1 MSTTSYGLPNG
12 TSIFY
17 GSPGFPPWVTQ
28 LGNAFNL
35 RASTY
40 PGHQENDRA
49 EAGFASNPQRLN
61 RGIDWAGSVDDMQRF
76 AEYCLS
82 IRGSLEQVIWQNP
95 NTGQRVGVAGGQDVT
110 SSGYYAD
117 DYGGH
122 TDHVHT
128 RQSKPIPLPKE
139 ATVSNRP
146 AFNEFPV
153 WSKNNS
159 SRSAKVDA
167 FLLHT
172 QEGGGGDAAAENL
185 AKWFQNANEVSYHYT
200 ISQAADGGVTVV
212 DCVDTDR
219 ASWSVLSANGRS
231 INLCF
236 AGSRSSW
243 SRADWLKQAKAI
255 DVAAYLAVQ
264 DCKKYSFAPNVI
276 APPYKGRLPGI
287 SDHRYV
293 TQVLGDGTHTD
304 VGDGFP
310 WDVFAAAVAKYAGT
324 KPDQPK
330 PPAAQKKPVVVG
342 PADDQLNMR
351 FNCLGGKTL
360 LEAVAEIRD
369 KVCGTND
376 KDKTGVVVA

>member
-1 MSTTSYGLPNG
+1 MSYGLPTG
-12 TSIFY
+12 ASIY
-17 GSPGFPPWVTQ
+17 YRQPGFPDWVYQ
-28 LGNAFNL
+28 LGDAFGLN
-35 RASTY
+35 ASTY
-40 PGHQENDRA
+40 PGHQESDRN
-49 EAGFASNPQRLN
+49 EAGFAPNPQRLN
-61 RGIDWAGSVDDMQRF
+61 RGIDWTGPVDAMQRF

-82 IRGSLEQVIWQNP
+82 IRGQLEQVIWQNP
-95 NTGQRVGVAGGQDVT
+95 HTRQRVGVAGGQDVSNT
-110 SSGYYAD
+110 AYYSADYSG
-117 DYGGH
+117 H
-122 TDHVHT
+122 QDHVHT

-139 ATVSNRP
+139 AAVSNRP
-146 AFNEFPV
+146 AFNEFPI
-153 WSKNNS
+153 WSRNNS

-185 AKWFQNANEVSYHYT
+185 AKWFQNAKEVSYHYT

-219 ASWSVLSANGRS
+219 ASWSVLSANSRS

-236 AGSRSSW
+236 AGSRASW

-264 DCKKYSFAPNVI
+264 DAKKYGFAANVI
-276 APPYKGRLPGI
+276 APPYAGRLPGI

-293 TQVLGDGTHTD
+293 TKVLGDGTHTD

-310 WDVFAAAVAKYAGT
+310 WDVFAAAVAKYGGGA
-324 KPDQPK
+324 PSAPPPSAPA
-330 PPAAQKKPVVVG
+330 PPAKKPVIVG
-342 PADDQLNMR
+342 PADDQLTMRWNM
-351 FNCLGGKTL
+351 LGGKTIV
-360 LEAVAEIRD
+360 EALAEVRD

-376 KDKTGVVVA
+376 KDNPGVVVS